1 MLGIIR
7 QKAFGQRIRPAVS
20 AWRGYSSAA
29 KEMTVRDAL
38 NSALD
43 EEMSADPKVFLMGEE
58 VGEYQG
64 AYKISK
70 GLLDKYGPER
80 VLDTPITEAGFTGIG
95 VGAAYH
101 GLKPVIEF
109 MTFNFSMQAIDHII
123 NSAAKSN
130 YMSAG
135 QISVPI
141 VFRGPNGA
149 AAGVGAQH
157 SHCYAAWYA
166 SCPGLKVLA
175 PYSSEDARGLL
186 KAAIRDPDPVVF
198 LENELLYGEAFP
210 VSAEVLDSSFCLPI
224 GKAKIEKEG
233 KDVTITAFSKMVG
246 YALKAAEILAKEG
259 ISAEVINLRS
269 IRPLD
274 RNTINASVRKTN
286 RLVTVEEG
294 FPQHGVGAEICA
306 SVVEESFGYLDAPV
320 ERIAGADV
328 PMPYAANLERL
339 AVPQFSINKS
349 SSILEFNYNKKE
361 RIEFP
366 PRQRKEKKMKSSL
379 RKLRGLAALHKHGHG
394 GDHKDRRDLLSL
406 GQLDE
411 LAKAYRDMQDMKHCY
426 DSLLSA
432 ASVTANCA
440 YEFSESVRE
449 MGACLLE
456 KTASNDDEEGG
467 RVLLMLGKV
476 QFELEKLV
484 DCYRSHID
492 KTIISPSESLLNE
505 LQTVEG
511 MKQLCDEKR
520 DVYEYMVRQKEKG
533 RGKSG
538 KGESVSMQQVQ
549 AAHDEYDEEATLFV
563 FRIKSLKQGQSRS
576 LLTQAARHH
585 AAQLCF
591 FKKALKSLE
600 AVEPHVKL
608 VTEQQHI
615 DYHFS
620 GLDDDGRDDFDDDD
634 GDYDDAN
641 DDGELSFDYGQND
654 QEQEVSISKKSM
666 EFVQLD
672 SEGVTFPQVAT
683 LEMAKE
689 NLDRSYRT
697 MSSFKGELWTGTQ
710 SAPLFAET
718 TSVPAG
724 KTKKLTPSSTRKL
737 NTYVLPTPADPK
749 SSNSTGSGS
758 PVSGALKTSLSRR
771 TPSLWHSSP
780 LDQKKIEKLLGAEMS
795 NKPTTKNSKSV
806 LKESNNNTTSTR
818 LPPPLADGHL
828 FSRLEPFAAFDSKKT
843 RRYAFSGP
851 LTRKPLST
859 KPVSAEHPQLFS
871 GPLLR
876 NPATQLL
883 SSPKV
888 SPIISP
894 KVSPS
899 ASPTF
904 VSPPKISELH
914 ELPRPPLSSTSKS
927 PRAEGLVGHSAPL
940 LPKGRMHPGTRKTP
954 ASNVASQLPTPSQV
968 VPRSFSI
975 PSRSHRIMVAQS
987 SGIVE
992 DVASPPLTPISLCNN
1007 YPLSTGSHTV
1017 NQAVQIRAIALL
1029 QIQQPKVER

>member
-1 MLGIIR
+1 
-7 QKAFGQRIRPAVS
+7 
-20 AWRGYSSAA
+20 
-29 KEMTVRDAL
+29 
-38 NSALD
+38 
-43 EEMSADPKVFLMGEE
+43 
-58 VGEYQG
+58 
-64 AYKISK
+64 
-70 GLLDKYGPER
+70 
-80 VLDTPITEAGFTGIG
+80 
-95 VGAAYH
+95 
-101 GLKPVIEF
+101 
-109 MTFNFSMQAIDHII
+109 
-123 NSAAKSN
+123 
-130 YMSAG
+130 
-135 QISVPI
+135 
-141 VFRGPNGA
+141 
-149 AAGVGAQH
+149 
-157 SHCYAAWYA
+157 
-166 SCPGLKVLA
+166 
-175 PYSSEDARGLL
+175 
-186 KAAIRDPDPVVF
+186 
-198 LENELLYGEAFP
+198 
-210 VSAEVLDSSFCLPI
+210 
-224 GKAKIEKEG
+224 
-233 KDVTITAFSKMVG
+233 
-246 YALKAAEILAKEG
+246 
-259 ISAEVINLRS
+259 
-269 IRPLD
+269 
-274 RNTINASVRKTN
+274 
-286 RLVTVEEG
+286 
-294 FPQHGVGAEICA
+294 
-306 SVVEESFGYLDAPV
+306 
-320 ERIAGADV
+320 
-328 PMPYAANLERL
+328 
-339 AVPQFSINKS
+339 
-349 SSILEFNYNKKE
+349 
-361 RIEFP
+361 
-366 PRQRKEKKMKSSL
+366 MKSSL

-467 RVLLMLGKV
+467 RVLLMLGKM

-511 MKQLCDEKR
+511 MKQLCDEKRFVVLFEAPLYTCTNTLKKEKKRKLKAQKFKISFISHCYLVYR

-634 GDYDDAN
+634 DGDYDDAN

-718 TSVPAG
+718 TSDPTG

-859 KPVSAEHPQLFS
+859 MPVSAEHPQLFS

-1017 NQAVQIRAIALL
+1017 NQVVQIRGAD
-1029 QIQQPKVER
+1029 

>member
-1 MLGIIR
+1 
-7 QKAFGQRIRPAVS
+7 
-20 AWRGYSSAA
+20 
-29 KEMTVRDAL
+29 
-38 NSALD
+38 
-43 EEMSADPKVFLMGEE
+43 
-58 VGEYQG
+58 
-64 AYKISK
+64 
-70 GLLDKYGPER
+70 
-80 VLDTPITEAGFTGIG
+80 
-95 VGAAYH
+95 
-101 GLKPVIEF
+101 
-109 MTFNFSMQAIDHII
+109 
-123 NSAAKSN
+123 
-130 YMSAG
+130 
-135 QISVPI
+135 
-141 VFRGPNGA
+141 
-149 AAGVGAQH
+149 
-157 SHCYAAWYA
+157 
-166 SCPGLKVLA
+166 
-175 PYSSEDARGLL
+175 
-186 KAAIRDPDPVVF
+186 
-198 LENELLYGEAFP
+198 
-210 VSAEVLDSSFCLPI
+210 
-224 GKAKIEKEG
+224 
-233 KDVTITAFSKMVG
+233 
-246 YALKAAEILAKEG
+246 
-259 ISAEVINLRS
+259 
-269 IRPLD
+269 
-274 RNTINASVRKTN
+274 
-286 RLVTVEEG
+286 
-294 FPQHGVGAEICA
+294 
-306 SVVEESFGYLDAPV
+306 
-320 ERIAGADV
+320 
-328 PMPYAANLERL
+328 
-339 AVPQFSINKS
+339 
-349 SSILEFNYNKKE
+349 
-361 RIEFP
+361 
-366 PRQRKEKKMKSSL
+366 MKSSL
-379 RKLRGLAALHKHGHG
+379 RKLRGLAALHKHGLG

-432 ASVTANCA
+432 ASATANCA

-484 DCYRSHID
+484 DCYRSHIH

-505 LQTVEG
+505 LQTVEE

-520 DVYEYMVRQKEKG
+520 DVYECMVRQKEKG

-620 GLDDDGRDDFDDDD
+620 GLDDDGRDDVDDDD

-672 SEGVTFPQVAT
+672 SAGVTFPQVAT

-718 TSVPAG
+718 TSDPAG

-780 LDQKKIEKLLGAEMS
+780 LNQKKIEKLLGAEMS

-818 LPPPLADGHL
+818 LPPP
-828 FSRLEPFAAFDSKKT
+828 RLEPFAAFDSKKT
-843 RRYAFSGP
+843 RRFAFSGP
-851 LTRKPLST
+851 LTRKSLSI
-859 KPVSAEHPQLFS
+859 KPVLAEHPQLFS

-975 PSRSHRIMVAQS
+975 PSRSQRIMVAQS

-1017 NQAVQIRAIALL
+1017 NQAVQIRGAD
-1029 QIQQPKVER
+1029 

>member
-1 MLGIIR
+1 
-7 QKAFGQRIRPAVS
+7 
-20 AWRGYSSAA
+20 
-29 KEMTVRDAL
+29 
-38 NSALD
+38 
-43 EEMSADPKVFLMGEE
+43 
-58 VGEYQG
+58 
-64 AYKISK
+64 
-70 GLLDKYGPER
+70 
-80 VLDTPITEAGFTGIG
+80 
-95 VGAAYH
+95 
-101 GLKPVIEF
+101 
-109 MTFNFSMQAIDHII
+109 
-123 NSAAKSN
+123 
-130 YMSAG
+130 
-135 QISVPI
+135 
-141 VFRGPNGA
+141 
-149 AAGVGAQH
+149 
-157 SHCYAAWYA
+157 
-166 SCPGLKVLA
+166 
-175 PYSSEDARGLL
+175 
-186 KAAIRDPDPVVF
+186 
-198 LENELLYGEAFP
+198 
-210 VSAEVLDSSFCLPI
+210 
-224 GKAKIEKEG
+224 
-233 KDVTITAFSKMVG
+233 
-246 YALKAAEILAKEG
+246 
-259 ISAEVINLRS
+259 
-269 IRPLD
+269 
-274 RNTINASVRKTN
+274 
-286 RLVTVEEG
+286 
-294 FPQHGVGAEICA
+294 
-306 SVVEESFGYLDAPV
+306 
-320 ERIAGADV
+320 
-328 PMPYAANLERL
+328 
-339 AVPQFSINKS
+339 
-349 SSILEFNYNKKE
+349 
-361 RIEFP
+361 
-366 PRQRKEKKMKSSL
+366 MKSSL

-406 GQLDE
+406 AQLDE
-411 LAKAYRDMQDMKHCY
+411 LAKAYRDMQDMKDCY

-432 ASVTANCA
+432 ASATANCA

-484 DCYRSHID
+484 DCYRSHIH

-505 LQTVEG
+505 LQTVEE
-511 MKQLCDEKR
+511 MKRLCDEKRFVVLFEAPLYTCTHTLKKEKKRKLKAQKFKISFISHCYLVYR

-533 RGKSG
+533 RGRSG

-585 AAQLCF
+585 AAQLYF

-608 VTEQQHI
+608 VTERQHI

-620 GLDDDGRDDFDDDD
+620 GLDDDGRDDVDDDD
-634 GDYDDAN
+634 EDYDDAN

-654 QEQEVSISKKSM
+654 QEQEVSTPKKSM
-666 EFVQLD
+666 ELD
-672 SEGVTFPQVAT
+672 SAGVTFPQVAT

-697 MSSFKGELWTGTQ
+697 TSSFKGELQTGTQ

-718 TSVPAG
+718 TSDPAG

-749 SSNSTGSGS
+749 SSNPTGSGS
-758 PVSGALKTSLSRR
+758 PVSGTLKISLSSR
-771 TPSLWHSSP
+771 TPNLWHSSP
-780 LDQKKIEKLLGAEMS
+780 LDQKKIEKLLGVEMS
-795 NKPTTKNSKSV
+795 NKPTTKNSQSV
-806 LKESNNNTTSTR
+806 LKESNNNTASTR

-828 FSRLEPFAAFDSKKT
+828 FSRLEPLAAFDSKKT

-851 LTRKPLST
+851 ITSKPLST

-883 SSPKV
+883 SPPKV

-927 PRAEGLVGHSAPL
+927 PRAEGLVGHSTPL
-940 LPKGRMHPGTRKTP
+940 LPKGSMHPGTRKTP

-968 VPRSFSI
+968 VTRSFSI
-975 PSRSHRIMVAQS
+975 PSRSRRIMVAQS
-987 SGIVE
+987 SGIAE

-1007 YPLSTGSHTV
+1007 YPSSTGSHTV
-1017 NQAVQIRAIALL
+1017 NQTVQIRGAD
-1029 QIQQPKVER
+1029 